1 MFNAKGELN
10 ANSRSDAVARILE
23 LAAAVEKGE
32 VMNTSQEQASAR
44 TEAEKKEIM
53 AELSSAYHDADRT
66 QWAEVGAMIASELK
80 ESIDR
85 EGFMRRILLR
95 GEVGNGDVVRHRVKR
110 KTTTALVASGPS
122 SIQTELARNHFIWA
136 PEFEI
141 RARVGVTNME
151 MVQGSPE
158 LLDEKFFEAN
168 EQIGRVEDN
177 LFLTMARNLGGLPNA
192 VTYVVGSY
200 SATAFSTIQFQ
211 IRNWGLD
218 CPMMLVAS
226 DVMSDFLT
234 ASTFLATFDPV
245 TQYENLMSGT
255 IARLFGTDIVTD
267 QFRDPRLKVLNS
279 GEMFAFAPP
288 EFVGGYTDR
297 GPIDSVPID
306 HAVVDGFTGKGWS
319 FSEIV
324 SITTHTGRGV
334 AMGSR

>member
-1 MFNAKGELN
+1 MFNARGELN
-10 ANSRSDAVARILE
+10 ANNKSDAVARILE
-23 LAAAVEKGE
+23 LAAAIEKGE
-32 VMNTSQEQASAR
+32 VMNASQDAASAR
-44 TEAEKKEIM
+44 TEAEKREIM
-53 AELSSAYHDADRT
+53 AELSSAYNDTDRT

-80 ESIDR
+80 ESVDR
-85 EGFMRRILLR
+85 EGFMRRILQR
-95 GEVGNGDVVRHRVKR
+95 GEVGNGEQVRHRVKR
-110 KTTTALVASGPS
+110 KTTTALVASGPA
-122 SIQTELARNHFIWA
+122 SIQTELARNNFVYA

-141 RARVGVTNME
+141 RARVGVTNLE

-158 LLDEKFFEAN
+158 LLDEKFFDAN
-168 EQIGRVEDN
+168 EQIGRVEDQ
-177 LFLTMARNLGGLPNA
+177 LFLNMARAMGGLPNS

-200 SATAFSTIQFQ
+200 TSTAYSTIQFQ

-226 DVMSDFLT
+226 DVMADFLT

-245 TQYENLMSGT
+245 TQYENLMTGT

-267 QFRDPRLKVLNS
+267 QFRDPRLKVLNA

-319 FSEIV
+319 FSEIL
-324 SITTHTGRGV
+324 SITVHTGRGI
-334 AMGSR
+334 AMGNR